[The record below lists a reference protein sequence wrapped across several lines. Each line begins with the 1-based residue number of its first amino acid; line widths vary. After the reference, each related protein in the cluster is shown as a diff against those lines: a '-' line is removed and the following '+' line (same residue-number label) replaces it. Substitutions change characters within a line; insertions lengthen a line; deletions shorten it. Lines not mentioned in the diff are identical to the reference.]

1 MLAELKTH
9 LGPEREG
16 ELDEEGFYR
25 FIRGYQSEEP
35 RIPKTIEAMDKC
47 LVCANRG
54 LYRLISRGKPG
65 LTFGAELE
73 AFYARRRTLFFA
85 PTAP

>member
-1 MLAELKTH
+1 MKKDFTALFVGT
-9 LGPEREG
+9 
-16 ELDEEGFYR
+16 
-25 FIRGYQSEEP
+25 S
-35 RIPKTIEAMDKC
+35 PKSPGSRRRLRPWTNAWYAPTAD
-47 LVCANRG
+47 
-54 LYRLISRGKPG
+54 YTTLISRGKPG

>member
-1 MLAELKTH
+1 LRPWTNAWYAPTA
-9 LGPEREG
+9 
-16 ELDEEGFYR
+16 DC
-25 FIRGYQSEEP
+25 
-35 RIPKTIEAMDKC
+35 TT
-47 LVCANRG
+47 
-54 LYRLISRGKPG
+54 LISRGKPG